1 MLNNKQSR
9 DISRLSIKGQRDS
22 ILAGYAISSK
32 IPYGY
37 QRGWVEGKKGENANT
52 RLHPIYE
59 PHPVHADHVR
69 MMFKMRAKGSSTGE
83 IGEHLMMLGIPSPSG
98 KKRWP
103 KGTIVKTL
111 RNRAHLGELEYF
123 KTSKSLFPKQRRARK
138 QIRFVGAHEAL
149 VSEKLFNKVQKK
161 IKDDTKPGTNSPRSK
176 TSPNP
181 LSELIKC
188 VNCSDGSDEPHPN
201 MVMMNGRHEKELT
214 CSAKKNSG
222 VKYCQTPNIPMEPF
236 LNLIVS
242 ALLDSA
248 LTEHVMQEQIQIII
262 DNNQQLVAE
271 ERERQA
277 GIKKRIS
284 DIKTQEDNLLMS
296 LRDREAS
303 HPIATDLLMNDLEKL
318 GQDRIEYESQSRNL
332 DDDVAETIAFATEP
346 ETIIKAALDL
356 RTYLEATDKSAAKTF
371 LHGLIKRVDV
381 AHDTATIHY
390 GLPMPNAQETE
401 HGYTTTVSLDDL
413 EDGPKLLLE
422 HGSPLRT
429 WQHHPHFQQGLRRV
443 R

>member
-1 MLNNKQSR
+1 M
-9 DISRLSIKGQRDS
+9 
-22 ILAGYAISSK
+22 
-32 IPYGY
+32 
-37 QRGWVEGKKGENANT
+37 
-52 RLHPIYE
+52 
-59 PHPVHADHVR
+59 
-69 MMFKMRAKGSSTGE
+69 
-83 IGEHLMMLGIPSPSG
+83 
-98 KKRWP
+98 
-103 KGTIVKTL
+103 
-111 RNRAHLGELEYF
+111 
-123 KTSKSLFPKQRRARK
+123 
-138 QIRFVGAHEAL
+138 
-149 VSEKLFNKVQKK
+149 SEKLFNKVQKK

-318 GQDRIEYESQSRNL
+318 GQERIEYESQSRNL

-371 LHGLIKRVDV
+371 LRGLIKRVDV

-422 HGSPLRT
+422 HGSPLPCSKRITFECTVPLPTKPARKPKDPKPNAIVTKPNTSKKPPRT
-429 WQHHPHFQQGLRRV
+429 PTPLELTDRRQKRREYDKIRSQRPERLQSARDRQKKLRQKAKELGICCACSQPPIPGQTRCPSCAAKH
-443 R
+443 RQ